1 MSERSDQNAIKHGQD
16 ARATENMKSAVTI
29 SLIKEA
35 RGGPFVYWD
44 DLAGSIRKAAAVGF
58 DAVEIFAPGGQALG
72 ADVIRRLLQESK
84 LKLAAVGT
92 GGGWVLHKL
101 TLTSPDPKIREQA
114 KEFIRAFI

>member
-1 MSERSDQNAIKHGQD
+1 
-16 ARATENMKSAVTI
+16 MKSAVTI

-44 DLAGSIRKAAAVGF
+44 DIPGSIRKAAALGF
-58 DAVEIFAPGGQALG
+58 DAVEIFAPGPHLLT
-72 ADVIRRLLQESK
+72 ADVIRPLLQESK

-101 TLTSPDPKIREQA
+101 TLTSPDPDIRNRA
-114 KEFIRAFI
+114 KEFIRGIIDAGGALGAPA